1 MDISTEQ
8 RGKLHPHKLMMWMGM
23 GSMFMVFAGLTS
35 AFILQSTGPKW
46 VVFKLPIAFW
56 ISTIIIIASS
66 VTMNKAV
73 AAFKLRDRKNYKS
86 FVTTTAILG
95 LLFIVCQI
103 IGFMD
108 LYKQGITLQGNASN
122 GFLYIISGLHIVHI
136 IGAIIALII
145 VYLTAFRKS
154 IKVYSSTSVEVMS
167 LFWHFVDGL
176 WIYLFIFFLINFK
189 L

>member
-1 MDISTEQ
+1 MSVAEQ
-8 RGKLHPHKLMMWMGM
+8 RGRLHPHKLMMWMGM

-46 VVFKLPIAFW
+46 VTFKLPIIFW
-56 ISTIIIIASS
+56 LSTVFIIASS

-73 AAFKLRDRKNYKS
+73 AAFKLRDRKKYKS
-86 FVTTTAILG
+86 FVTITVVLG
-95 LLFIVCQI
+95 LLFIAAQC
-103 IGFMD
+103 IGFAD
-108 LYKQGITLQGNASN
+108 LYNQRITLQGNASN
-122 GFLYIISGLHIVHI
+122 GFLFIISGLHIVHV
-136 IGAIIALII
+136 IGAIVALVI

-176 WIYLFIFFLINFK
+176 WIYLFIFFLLNFK